1 MPLGYKICQDDPN
14 KKAFAEGKVHGG
26 TYIVLCPSLWTS
38 GAGDQYPTSS
48 DTRSANFSSMS
59 SPQNALDYYTG
70 SLFGVML
77 HEMHLS
83 YVDHCKHTI
92 SE

>member
-1 MPLGYKICQDDPN
+1 M
-14 KKAFAEGKVHGG
+14 GG
-26 TYIVLCPSLWTS
+26 RIIVLCPSLWTS

-48 DTRSANFSSMS
+48 NARSADFSSMS
-59 SPQNALDYYTG
+59 SPQNTPDYYTG

-77 HEMHLS
+77 HEMHHS

-92 SE
+92 SELLIVKSRLNQIL